1 MSLWTAKEIEAA
13 TGGKAIGDWSVNG
26 ISIDT
31 RSIAKGDLFVALKA
45 ARDGHD
51 FVAQAL
57 EKGAG
62 AALVSC
68 VPEGVSDGV
77 PLLLVDDVLAA
88 LEDLGRAGRARFNGR
103 LVAITGSVGK
113 TSTKEML
120 RTVLERQGQVHAAE
134 ASFNNHWGVPIT
146 LARMPKDADFAVIE
160 IGMNHPGEIAPL
172 AKMARP
178 HVALITTIAPAHL
191 EAFNNIDGIAKEKAS
206 IFDGLEPDGIAV
218 VPGDIETSTI
228 LTAGLEIPVLF
239 GEGDQ
244 PWMLKSVQL
253 SAAQTILQAEIP
265 AGELLFKLN
274 CAGRHFARN
283 ALGAL
288 AVVDALG
295 ADAILAAQDMAH
307 WLPPEGRG
315 QREVVCLD
323 PVEGENFTLLDDA
336 FNANP
341 TSMAAALEVLA
352 SETGAKRRVAV
363 LGDMLELGPT
373 EIDDH
378 TAIAQLEVL
387 HEIDVVHCVGPR
399 MHALWQIL
407 PGGKRGEYTV
417 AASDLATQFRNL
429 LRPGDAVLVKGSKG
443 IKVSLVVDALRKLG
457 HPLKQKTE
465 GYM

>member
-62 AALVSC
+62 AALVSR
-68 VPEGVSDGV
+68 VPEGVSDGA

-88 LEDLGRAGRARFNGR
+88 LEDLGRAGRARFKGR

-191 EAFNNIDGIAKEKAS
+191 EAFDNIDGIAKEKAS

-228 LTAGLEIPVLF
+228 LTAGLEMPVLF

-295 ADAILAAQDMAH
+295 ADAILAAQDMAR

-315 QREVVCLD
+315 QREMICLD

-352 SETGAKRRVAV
+352 AETGAKRRVAV

-387 HEIDVVHCVGPR
+387 REIDVVHCVGPR